1 MREGA
6 ANAVRASVT
15 GAIVPRVIVR
25 GALLSCGIALAA
37 CQSAPSDW
45 TKPGASDGDLQRAQQ
60 DCQAQAVAMSPL
72 IFDQRSQQQQTDELD
87 IRQRQTTCMFI
98 SGWQLTPRK

>member
-6 ANAVRASVT
+6 DSVT
-15 GAIVPRVIVR
+15 RAILR
-25 GALLSCGIALAA
+25 GAVLSCGIVLSLAA

-45 TKPGASDGDLQRAQQ
+45 TKPGASDGDLQRALQ
-60 DCQAQAVAMSPL
+60 DCHAQAIAMSPL
-72 IFDQRSQQQQTDELD
+72 VYDQRSQQLQTDELD
-87 IRQRQTTCMFI
+87 ILQRQTTCMFI